1 MTLVKT
7 LSKLALHRPL
17 RAAAVLLGFLFAV
30 AAPPGAADAGEKTI
44 RVGYQK
50 YGTLIL
56 VKSKGALEEKL
67 KPLGYDVT
75 WSEFA
80 SGPALLEALNAGA
93 IDVGTTG
100 ETPPIFSQAAGV
112 DLVYVANEPASPR
125 GEAIL
130 VPKTSAIKTVA
141 DLKGKKVALNK
152 GSNVHYLLVRALE
165 AAGLAYTDIQTVF
178 LPPADARA
186 AFEKGAVDAWVIW
199 DPYLAAAEAATGGRT
214 LATGEGLVP
223 NNQFYLATGKYSAQN
238 PQAVDAF
245 VDAIAEV
252 DKWAEKN
259 PAAVAEVVSPLTG
272 IPAPILAIAL
282 QRQSY
287 GVQPIDAKVIAEQ
300 QKIADAFL
308 ALGLIP
314 KPIVIADAIRKP
326 RS

>member
-1 MTLVKT
+1 MTVVKT

-17 RAAAVLLGFLFAV
+17 RAAALLLGLLFAV
-30 AAPPGAADAGEKTI
+30 AAPPRAADAGDKTI

-56 VKSKGALEEKL
+56 VKSRGALEEKV

-223 NNQFYLATGKYSAQN
+223 NHQFYLATGKYSAQN

-245 VDAIAEV
+245 VDSIAEV

-259 PAAVAEVVSPLTG
+259 PAAVAEVVSSLTG
-272 IPAPILAIAL
+272 IPAPVLSVAL

-287 GVQPIDAKVIAEQ
+287 GVQPIDAKIIAEQ

-314 KPIVIADAIRKP
+314 KPLVIADAIRKP